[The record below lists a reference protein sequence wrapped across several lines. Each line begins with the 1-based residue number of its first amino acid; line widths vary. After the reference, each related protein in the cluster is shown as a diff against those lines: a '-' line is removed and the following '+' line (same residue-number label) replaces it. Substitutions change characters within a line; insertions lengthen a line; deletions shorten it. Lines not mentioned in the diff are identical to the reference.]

1 MEWKLFDGP
10 PPFFTEGWFFAQHP
24 WVDPVA
30 QRGHAARTDMVADL
44 VAELVEKRGIGSAT
58 DLGCGDGALMQKIL
72 RRVPALRLWGY
83 DLGRQNLHVAT
94 TLRGVD
100 ARSASLD
107 SSALDYGDLL
117 IATEVVEHLADP
129 YSYLRGL
136 PGSLLVLSSPY
147 DEDDKNHYE
156 HHAWAWDEDGYRAL
170 AEACGWTVTEQRT
183 CPEGFQA
190 IVCERDLP

>member
-1 MEWKLFDGP
+1 MEWKLFDGA
-10 PPFFTEGWFFAQHP
+10 PPFFTEAWFFIQHP

-44 VAELVEKRGIGSAT
+44 VAELVEMRGIESAT

-100 ARSASLD
+100 ARPASLE
-107 SSALDYGDLL
+107 SSELEYGELL

-129 YSYLRGL
+129 YGYLRGL
-136 PGSLLVLSSPY
+136 PGRLLVLSSPW

-156 HHAWAWDEDGYRAL
+156 HHAWAWDLDGYPQL
-170 AEACGWTVTEQRT
+170 AESCGWTVTEQRT

-190 IVCERDLP
+190 IVCERDV